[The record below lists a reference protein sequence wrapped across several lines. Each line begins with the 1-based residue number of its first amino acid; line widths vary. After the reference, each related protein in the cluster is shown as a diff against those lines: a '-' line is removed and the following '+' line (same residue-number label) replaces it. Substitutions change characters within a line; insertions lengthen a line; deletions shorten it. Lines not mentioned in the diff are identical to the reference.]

1 MFLRQKLIILA
12 LLVVAAL
19 GADQGA
25 IKTNPVDRKVE
36 VSPEDVRSFNQG
48 ILKGKVTLYC

>member
-36 VSPEDVRSFNQG
+36 VSPEDVRA
-48 ILKGKVTLYC
+48 II